1 MEKVL
6 LEDYV
11 VKKLSNYESC
21 VNLVL
26 HDRITETK
34 TSQTLS
40 DVWKLYWVG
49 RITALNF
56 FNIHCKSGK
65 GKNLFNKLM
74 HYITKTSNLQSL
86 VFRREMEA
94 VTKQNHIDLVK
105 KYHGNFMV
113 NSKGLHINAKYL
125 H

>member
-21 VNLVL
+21 VNQVL
-26 HDRITETK
+26 HGRITETK

-56 FNIHCKSGK
+56 CNIHCKSGK
-65 GKNLFNKLM
+65 SKNF
-74 HYITKTSNLQSL
+74 
-86 VFRREMEA
+86 V
-94 VTKQNHIDLVK
+94 
-105 KYHGNFMV
+105 
-113 NSKGLHINAKYL
+113 
-125 H
+125 